1 MVFTAC
7 LWDQNF
13 SVFCNANYH
22 SVSSAREGREPTAC
36 LVFEGLKQR
45 AGRHWGE
52 EQHGMAAPRPKK
64 G

>member
-1 MVFTAC
+1 MVFIPC
-7 LWDQNF
+7 LWEQNF

-22 SVSSAREGREPTAC
+22 SVSSASEGGESTAC

-52 EQHGMAAPRPKK
+52 EGFGLAPPRLKK